1 MARMNADDSRGGG
14 GADGGRDPVL
24 APLFDRYNEPP
35 DAPPL
40 DALWARMERD
50 VAAAVRGASARDELA
65 RRRAL
70 RMRTAAGWAAALA
83 ASFVVGI
90 GVGRMD
96 GGRAD
101 VPRAAGPVASAP
113 VSESG
118 PPRIEGAQA
127 EAGRVFRRAA
137 ARHFAASGER
147 LAGLEPHLRAGRVP
161 PDVAR
166 WSAGLL
172 LETRILLAGPAG
184 QDPRLGPLLRDLE
197 AALAEVAAL
206 TTASGAADASLTR
219 RTLDRTRVVPR
230 LRQAGGGGA
239 S

>member
-1 MARMNADDSRGGG
+1 MSPNDPRGG
-14 GADGGRDPVL
+14 DGRDPLL
-24 APLFDRYNEPP
+24 APLFDCYHAPP
-35 DAPPL
+35 AAPPL
-40 DALWARMERD
+40 DALWTRMEAE
-50 VAAAVRGASARDELA
+50 VAAALSGAPARDELA
-65 RRRAL
+65 RRRAF
-70 RMRTAAGWAAALA
+70 RARAAGWAAALA

-101 VPRAAGPVASAP
+101 AAPAGGPVASVPAP
-113 VSESG
+113 AA
-118 PPRIEGAQA
+118 PAAPAAEGTQA
-127 EAGRVFRRAA
+127 EAGRVFRQAA

-147 LAGLEPHLRAGRVP
+147 LARLEPELRAGRVP
-161 PDVAR
+161 PDVEA

-184 QDPRLGPLLRDLE
+184 KDPRLAPLLRDLE
-197 AALAEVAAL
+197 AALAEVSAL
-206 TTASGAADASLTR
+206 PSAGGAADASLTR

-230 LRQAGGGGA
+230 LRQAAGGRA

>member
-1 MARMNADDSRGGG
+1 MSSNDPRPEDD
-14 GADGGRDPVL
+14 RDPLL
-24 APLFDRYNEPP
+24 APLFDRYHAPP
-35 DAPPL
+35 AAPPL
-40 DALWARMERD
+40 DALWTRMEAQ
-50 VAAAVRGASARDELA
+50 VAAAVSAAPAHDELA
-65 RRRAL
+65 RRRAA
-70 RMRTAAGWAAALA
+70 RTRAAGWAAALA

-101 VPRAAGPVASAP
+101 AAPAGGPVASAP
-113 VSESG
+113 A
-118 PPRIEGAQA
+118 PPPSTPAPVLQPEA
-127 EAGRVFRRAA
+127 EAGPVFRQAA

-147 LAGLEPHLRAGRVP
+147 LAELEPHLRAGRVP
-161 PDVAR
+161 AEVEA

-184 QDPRLGPLLRDLE
+184 RDPRLAPLLRDLE
-197 AALAEVAAL
+197 AALAEVSAL
-206 TTASGAADASLTR
+206 TPAGGAADASLTR

-230 LRQAGGGGA
+230 LRQAGGERA